1 MANSFFISPR
11 VIDTVNSLPDVD
23 RQAITSALSREF
35 ILGTDPYSGLTP
47 IQGMLYA
54 MIRHYVEQDT
64 EHNRRLTS
72 EASAASSASP
82 FRAVGA

>member
-1 MANSFFISPR
+1 MANSFYISPR
-11 VIDTVNSLPDVD
+11 VIDTINSLPAPD
-23 RQAITSALSREF
+23 RKALTAALSREF
-35 ILGTDPYSGLTP
+35 ILGSDPYCELTP
-47 IQGMLYA
+47 TQGILYA

-72 EASAASSASP
+72 EATAAVSASP